1 LILKGWV
8 NKINSDANIQS
19 TNFLLDTAVE
29 KSETIWMDGKLIPW
43 HEANVHVLTHTLHY
57 GLGVFEGIR
66 CYQTHDKRSVI
77 FRLPEHVDR
86 LFGSAKIMGIDIP
99 YSREEIT
106 GSNLKVVTVNKLEEC
121 YIRPIVFLG
130 SNKMGLNPAGVDVH
144 VAIAAWPWGTYLG
157 EDGLNKGIRVRISSF
172 TRHHINISMT
182 KAKTCGYYVN
192 SIMAKAEAVR
202 DGYDEAILLDNQG
215 CVSEGSGENI
225 FIYSK
230 GILKTPSLFC
240 SNLDGITRDSVIE
253 ICKTLKIEL
262 QETVITR
269 DELYIADEVF
279 LTGTAAEVTPV
290 REIDGRPIGNG
301 KKGNITNLIQKT
313 FFETVRGKNPDFEKW
328 LTPV

>member
-1 LILKGWV
+1 M
-8 NKINSDANIQS
+8 
-19 TNFLLDTAVE
+19 E
-29 KSETIWMDGKLIPW
+29 KSEKIWMDGQLLPW

-77 FRLPEHVDR
+77 FRLSEHVDR
-86 LFGSAKIMGIDIP
+86 LFNSAKIMGLDIP
-99 YSREEIT
+99 YSRQEIT
-106 GSNLKVVTVNKLEEC
+106 DTILQLVVVNQLEEC

-130 SNKMGLNPAGVDVH
+130 SNKMGLNPTGVDVR

-157 EDGLNKGIRVRISSF
+157 EDGLNQGIRVKISSF

-192 SIMAKAEAVR
+192 SILAKAEAVR
-202 DGYDEAILLDNQG
+202 DGYDEAILLDHQG
-215 CVSEGSGENI
+215 YVSEGSGENI

-230 GILKTPSLFC
+230 GVLKTPALFC
-240 SNLDGITRDSVIE
+240 ANLEGITRNSIME
-253 ICKTLKIEL
+253 ICQFLKIEL

-279 LTGTAAEVTPV
+279 LTGTAAEVAAV
-290 REIDGRPIGNG
+290 REIDGRVIGNG
-301 KKGNITNLIQKT
+301 RKGKIADTIQRT
-313 FFETVRGKNPDFEKW
+313 FFDAVRGKNPAFKKW
-328 LTPV
+328 LTEVQPPRA